1 MNARLPAR
9 HKRGLFVR
17 SVSGNWYCTVTA
29 GPSDRLRATIALGF
43 ETPRLDKLDEQGA
56 IIARGTW
63 RR

>member
-1 MNARLPAR
+1 MNAKPPPRR
-9 HKRGLFVR
+9 HRGLFVR

-29 GPSDRLRATIALGF
+29 GPSHRLRATIALGF
-43 ETPRLDKLDEQGA
+43 ETPYVDKLDQQGA